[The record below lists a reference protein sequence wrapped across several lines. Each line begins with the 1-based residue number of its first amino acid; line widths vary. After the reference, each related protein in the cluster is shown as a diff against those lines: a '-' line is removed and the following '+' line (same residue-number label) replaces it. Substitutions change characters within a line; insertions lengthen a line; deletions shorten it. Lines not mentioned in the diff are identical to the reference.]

1 MPSLDATGNLVT
13 FGLTMQRT
21 AVRVAALV
29 TVMFSAWQALT
40 AEPPVREAI
49 SDQVTQMRA
58 VYSQL
63 TTYLPAS
70 GEIGFLM
77 TTDNPTFNSANY
89 YVAQYALAPRV
100 VVLPIGS
107 HVRFVITGVNAPPGI
122 DRTPPLQ
129 GFELVGLRA
138 MGVRVFRRA
147 GP

>member
-1 MPSLDATGNLVT
+1 
-13 FGLTMQRT
+13 MQST

-29 TVMFSAWQALT
+29 TVMFSAWQGLT
-40 AEPPVREAI
+40 AQPPVRDATPDQI
-49 SDQVTQMRA
+49 SQMRA
-58 VYSQL
+58 AYRQL

-77 TTDNPTFNSANY
+77 TTDNQTFNSANY

-122 DRTPPLQ
+122 DRMPVLE
-129 GFELVGLRA
+129 GFELVGLRD

-147 GP
+147 TP

>member
-1 MPSLDATGNLVT
+1 
-13 FGLTMQRT
+13 MQST

-40 AEPPVREAI
+40 AQPPVRDVTPDQI
-49 SDQVTQMRA
+49 SQMRA
-58 VYSQL
+58 AYRQL

-77 TTDNPTFNSANY
+77 TTDNQTFNSANY

-122 DRTPPLQ
+122 DRMPVLE
-129 GFELVGLRA
+129 GFELVGLRD

-147 GP
+147 KP

>member
-1 MPSLDATGNLVT
+1 
-13 FGLTMQRT
+13 MQRT
-21 AVRVAALV
+21 AVRIAALLTIV
-29 TVMFSAWQALT
+29 FAAWQALT
-40 AEPPVREAI
+40 AQPAVRDVT
-49 SDQVTQMRA
+49 SDHVTQMLAAYR
-58 VYSQL
+58 QL

-77 TTDNPTFNSANY
+77 TTDNQTFNSANY

-100 VVLPIGS
+100 VVLPIGP

-122 DRTPPLQ
+122 DRMPVLQ
-129 GFELVGLRA
+129 GFELVGLRD